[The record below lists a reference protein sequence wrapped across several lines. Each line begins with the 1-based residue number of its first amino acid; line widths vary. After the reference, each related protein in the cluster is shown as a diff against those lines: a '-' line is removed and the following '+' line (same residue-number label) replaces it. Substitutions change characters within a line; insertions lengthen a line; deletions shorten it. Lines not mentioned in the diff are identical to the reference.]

1 MSKDPNR
8 AYQIALAGVRAGC
21 HHCKGALA
29 CCLLHGWGSERDVD
43 HALALAKES
52 STQGSKYGYYMLG
65 YALSDFCG
73 IDDALYVKHGIKEQD
88 KAEQAGMLFSAAS
101 DSGLVE
107 AHYELAHA
115 FQSKDAF
122 QNPEQVFRLCSQ
134 AADFGHPAAHESVG
148 YFLLRG
154 TGTRVDKVAAA
165 RHLEAAAE
173 SGCIGAL
180 RLLSECESVPKN
192 VYASRDSSGNQ
203 VRTGIAL

>member
-1 MSKDPNR
+1 M
-8 AYQIALAGVRAGC
+8 QAGC

-29 CCLLHGWGSERDVD
+29 CCLLHGWGTERDVD
-43 HALALAKES
+43 QALALAKES
-52 STQGSKYGYYMLG
+52 STQGSKYGNYMLG
-65 YALSDFCG
+65 YALSGLCD
-73 IDDALYVKHGIKEQD
+73 IDDALFVKHGVKEQH

-122 QNPEQVFRLCSQ
+122 QNPEHVFRLCCQ

-154 TGTRVDKVAAA
+154 TGAPVDKVAAA
-165 RHLEAAAE
+165 RHLKAAAE
-173 SGCIGAL
+173 SGCMGAL

-192 VYASRDSSGNQ
+192 IYTSRDSSGNQ
-203 VRTGIAL
+203 VRIAL